1 MPTYT
6 AYIRVQRDYL
16 SVRLI
21 ARKGAGG
28 YYEDVPQFAYHTHS
42 KKVVAYGSAATP
54 YADAR
59 GYDMAR
65 VFHHPRLAVHDLEHT
80 YKVLSYFLDKAMH
93 RRLPFTRLYFVVHLL
108 DTWEGGLTDVEKTA
122 LIQVC
127 RDLGAKG
134 GVLCTG
140 PDEIGE
146 AEVLDLTREIRG
158 SEFYEAT

>member
-6 AYIRVQRDYL
+6 AYIRIQRDFL
-16 SVRLI
+16 SVRVV

-42 KKVVAYGSAATP
+42 KQVLAYGSAATP

-59 GYDMAR
+59 GYEMAR
-65 VFHHPRLAVHDLEHT
+65 VFHHPRLVVHDLEHT
-80 YKVLSYFLDKAMH
+80 YKVLRYFLDQALH
-93 RRLPFTRLYFVVHLL
+93 RRIPFLRLHFVLHLL
-108 DTWEGGLTDVEKTA
+108 DTWEGGVTDVEKTA

-134 GVLCTG
+134 IVLCLG
-140 PDEIGE
+140 SDEISE
-146 AEVLDLTREIRG
+146 AEVLGLTQQLRG
-158 SEFYEAT
+158 NEFYEAT